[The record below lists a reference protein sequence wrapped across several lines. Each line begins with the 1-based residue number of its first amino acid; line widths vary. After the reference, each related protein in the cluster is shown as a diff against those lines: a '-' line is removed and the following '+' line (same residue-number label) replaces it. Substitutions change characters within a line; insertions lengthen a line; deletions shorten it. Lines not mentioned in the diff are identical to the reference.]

1 MMTFGKQNLYLPLF
15 QVYLGGHEQYGED
28 GIMIVA
34 DRAIGRDDYGQP
46 QCSFRKRINSNFD
59 GGCDAPSFG
68 SLFGSSGG
76 FRQPRGPIISER
88 PVNSWFTRLFNR
100 RQNRRQSRQMHRQF
114 FRKRIGI
121 AIRQGKDVTFTNDIA
136 LIKLRHR
143 VQFSDRIRPV
153 RLPTNDYN
161 YMGYQCYVAGWG
173 IQGPDEGPSPT
184 LKGAELAVSF

>member
-1 MMTFGKQNLYLPLF
+1 
-15 QVYLGGHEQYGED
+15 
-28 GIMIVA
+28 MIVA

-46 QCSFRKRINSNFD
+46 QCSFRKRINSNLH

-68 SLFGSSGG
+68 SLFGTSGG
-76 FRQPRGPIISER
+76 FRQPRGPILSSER
-88 PVNSWFTRLFNR
+88 PINGWFTRLFNR
-100 RQNRRQSRQMHRQF
+100 RQNRRQSRQMQMQRQF

-184 LKGAELAVSF
+184 LKGAELAVRSIHELLIIL